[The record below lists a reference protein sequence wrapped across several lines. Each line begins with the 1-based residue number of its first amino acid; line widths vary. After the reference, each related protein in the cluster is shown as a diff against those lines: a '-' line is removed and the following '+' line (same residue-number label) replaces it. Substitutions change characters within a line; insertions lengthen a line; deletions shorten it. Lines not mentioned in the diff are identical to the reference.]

1 MSLDRSK
8 YGKLTLPAI
17 LRMLHCVIAIS
28 PIQVNLDR
36 SKPKDHA

>member
-8 YGKLTLPAI
+8 SGKLTLPDV
-17 LRMLHCVIAIS
+17 LRMLHCVIAIL

-36 SKPKDHA
+36 SKPKDLA